1 MITRLPNFTPR
12 RSTSAG
18 TQKVYQIGSFDISGF
33 NRPNRDNT
41 FYGGIARP
49 VGGFAIAE
57 PRMNTLTGTGVGLL
71 PNQTIRVRNTT
82 SSISKTPYGNTKF
95 GYAYQTQVV

>member
-1 MITRLPNFTPR
+1 MIARLPNFTPQR
-12 RSTSAG
+12 TLSSG
-18 TQKVYQIGSFDISGF
+18 VQKVYQIGSFDINGF
-33 NRPNRDNT
+33 NRENKDDT
-41 FYGGIARP
+41 FLGGVARP
-49 VGGFAIAE
+49 VGGLAISE

-82 SSISKTPYGNTKF
+82 SSIKLTPMGNSAL